1 MAHIARL
8 DATILRIHR
17 LSVRIRRI
25 LGRIAGREKNTDR
38 LFMEL
43 RPSVAALHLTR
54 SVRLNRSSANP
65 FLLKDFLA

>member
-1 MAHIARL
+1 MPQSFAFT
-8 DATILRIHR
+8 D
-17 LSVRIRRI
+17 SVRIRRI
-25 LGRIAGREKNTDR
+25 LGRIAGDEKNTDR

-54 SVRLNRSSANP
+54 FVRLNRSSANP